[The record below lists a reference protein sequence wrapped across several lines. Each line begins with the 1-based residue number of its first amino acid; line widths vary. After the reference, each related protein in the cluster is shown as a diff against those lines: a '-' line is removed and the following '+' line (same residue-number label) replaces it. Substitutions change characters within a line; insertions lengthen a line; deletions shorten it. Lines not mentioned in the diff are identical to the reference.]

1 MRKLKRNLRNLS
13 FFVAEKKLKLKS
25 KKFIIGSEVE
35 FGGSVLTAEKVK
47 NEELIFIAN
56 KGKRIKAFEELR
68 KPQNKYDCQ
77 LSQGCCRA
85 YLNGILRWLWRSL

>member
-1 MRKLKRNLRNLS
+1 MGEILRKLKRNLRNFS
-13 FFVAEKKLKLKS
+13 FFVAEKKVKLKS

-35 FGGSVLTAEKVK
+35 FGGSVLMAEKVK

-77 LSQGCCRA
+77 LSQ
-85 YLNGILRWLWRSL
+85 